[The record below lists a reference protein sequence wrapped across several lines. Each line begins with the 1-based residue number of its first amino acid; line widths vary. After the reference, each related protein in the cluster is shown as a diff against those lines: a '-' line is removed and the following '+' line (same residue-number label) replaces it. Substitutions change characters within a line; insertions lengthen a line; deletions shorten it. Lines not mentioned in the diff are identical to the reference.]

1 MKRAAVSISSNIAE
15 GYGRNSEKSFNHF
28 LNISRGSLFEMET
41 QLMIPKELR
50 FIIDNVLFF
59 QILNEIEQESK
70 MIMLSVKL

>member
-1 MKRAAVSISSNIAE
+1 
-15 GYGRNSEKSFNHF
+15 
-28 LNISRGSLFEMET
+28 MET
-41 QLMIPKELR
+41 QLMIPKELG